1 MVISMEELVKNVYEA
16 KDFVKS
22 KSDLEP
28 SVAVILGTG
37 LHELSNYIEIETEIP
52 YEEIPHCPVS
62 TVEFHHGK
70 LLLGRL
76 AGKNIVAMHG
86 RFHYYEGYSIQDVT
100 FLVRVMRLLG
110 AKILIVSNAC
120 GSLTQY
126 IPKGSIMII
135 DDYIN
140 LLGTNPL
147 IGYNKEIFGPRFL
160 EMSEPYSRRLIELTE
175 KIALEE
181 KVKVYKGV
189 YAAVPGP
196 TLETRAEAKYI
207 RLIGADVVGM
217 STIPETIVAKQMG
230 MEVLGFSVVTD
241 AVYPV
246 PMPPIDVQ
254 EILKTAEQVDKILS
268 KLIYKV
274 VERLEI

>member
-1 MVISMEELVKNVYEA
+1 MVTPIDELAKRVHEA

-22 KSDLEP
+22 KSGIEP
-28 SVAVILGTG
+28 FISIILGTG
-37 LHELSNYIEIETEIP
+37 LNDLSNYIEVEIEIP
-52 YEEIPHCPVS
+52 YEEIPYCPVS
-62 TVEFHHGK
+62 TVDFHHGK
-70 LLLGRL
+70 LLLGKL
-76 AGKNIVAMHG
+76 AGKNIIAMLG
-86 RFHYYEGYSIQDVT
+86 RFHYYEGYSIQDIT

-160 EMSEPYSRRLIELTE
+160 EMSEPYSKRLIELTE

-181 KVKVYKGV
+181 KIKVYKGV

-196 TLETRAEAKYI
+196 TLETRAEAKFI

-241 AVYPV
+241 EVYPV
-246 PMPPIDVQ
+246 PLPPINVH
-254 EILKTAEQVDKILS
+254 EILDTASKTDKILS
-268 KLIYKV
+268 RLIYRV
-274 VERLEI
+274 VEKI

>member
-1 MVISMEELVKNVYEA
+1 MAISIDELARRVHEA
-16 KDFVKS
+16 TDYVKS
-22 KSDLEP
+22 KISFEP
-28 SVAVILGTG
+28 SIAIILGTG
-37 LHELSNYIEIETEIP
+37 LNDLTNYIEVSKEIAYDEIP
-52 YEEIPHCPVS
+52 YCPVS
-62 TVEFHHGK
+62 TVDFHHGK
-70 LLLGRL
+70 LLVGRL

-86 RFHYYEGYSIQDVT
+86 RFHYYEGYDIQDVT

-110 AKILIVSNAC
+110 ANILIVSNAC

-147 IGYNKEIFGPRFL
+147 IGYNKEIFGPRFV

-181 KVKVYKGV
+181 KIKVYRGV

-217 STIPETIVAKQMG
+217 STIPETIVARQMG

-241 AVYPV
+241 EVFPI
-246 PMPPIDVQ
+246 PMPSINVQ
-254 EILKTAEQVDKILS
+254 EILETAAKADKVLS
-268 KLIYKV
+268 KLIYKI
-274 VERLEI
+274 VEVI

>member
-1 MVISMEELVKNVYEA
+1 MDELARRVHEA
-16 KDFVKS
+16 TDYVKS
-22 KSDLEP
+22 KISIEP
-28 SVAVILGTG
+28 SIAIILGTG
-37 LHELSNYIEIETEIP
+37 LNDLTNYIEVSNEIAYDEIP
-52 YEEIPHCPVS
+52 YCPVS
-62 TVEFHHGK
+62 TVDFHHGK
-70 LLLGRL
+70 LLVGRL

-86 RFHYYEGYSIQDVT
+86 RFHYYEGYDIQDVT
-100 FLVRVMRLLG
+100 FLVRVMRLCG
-110 AKILIVSNAC
+110 ANILIVSNAC

-147 IGYNKEIFGPRFL
+147 IGYNKEIFGPRFV

-181 KVKVYKGV
+181 KIKVYRGV

-217 STIPETIVAKQMG
+217 STIPETIVARQMG

-241 AVYPV
+241 EVFPI
-246 PMPPIDVQ
+246 PMPSINVQ
-254 EILKTAEQVDKILS
+254 EILETAAKADKVLS
-268 KLIYKV
+268 KLIYKI
-274 VERLEI
+274 VEVI

>member
-1 MVISMEELVKNVYEA
+1 MVTPIDELAKRVHEA

-22 KSDLEP
+22 KSGIEP
-28 SVAVILGTG
+28 FISIILGTG
-37 LHELSNYIEIETEIP
+37 LNDLSNYIEVETEIP
-52 YEEIPHCPVS
+52 YEEIPYCPVS
-62 TVEFHHGK
+62 TVDFHHGK
-70 LLLGRL
+70 LLLGKL
-76 AGKNIVAMHG
+76 AGKNIIAMLG
-86 RFHYYEGYSIQDVT
+86 RFHYYEGYSIQDIT

-160 EMSEPYSRRLIELTE
+160 EMSEPYSKRLIELTE
-175 KIALEE
+175 KIALED
-181 KVKVYKGV
+181 KIKVYKGV

-196 TLETRAEAKYI
+196 TLETRAEAKFI

-241 AVYPV
+241 EVYPI
-246 PMPPIDVQ
+246 PLPPINVQ
-254 EILKTAEQVDKILS
+254 EILDTASKTDKILS
-268 KLIYKV
+268 RLIYRV
-274 VERLEI
+274 VGKI